1 MCCEGEERV
10 SPDVGDEPVFVMGDM
25 YAPRRDTCVAV
36 LGVGGYENGVVTV
49 PLARGDAVGSVD
61 V

>member
-1 MCCEGEERV
+1 MRCESEERV

-25 YAPRRDTCVAV
+25 YAPGRDTCVAV
-36 LGVGGYENGVVTV
+36 LGVSRNEDGVVIL
-49 PLARGDAVGSVD
+49 PLARGYAVGSVD

>member
-1 MCCEGEERV
+1 
-10 SPDVGDEPVFVMGDM
+10 MGDM

-36 LGVGGYENGVVTV
+36 LGVSRYEDGVIIL
-49 PLARGDAVGSVD
+49 PLARGYAVGSVD